1 MSRLLLIIFISLL
14 VSQQYFAQIYGNP
27 IATWDF
33 AGGIPSDWEV
43 GITSTNNIA
52 QWEYRGPNTVPN
64 YTEGARGS
72 CSAIAVPINSQ
83 TQSNGFIIFDGN
95 YWDDPGAACGAGF
108 GSGPDPAPHT
118 AWVITNSI
126 DLTGINSAVL
136 TFQQQYRHF
145 QATTTVHISID
156 NGQTW
161 TEIINNPGVQS
172 PSAEW
177 KTVNISEW
185 AANQP
190 SVKIKFQYAG
200 TYYWWLLDDIN
211 IYQPNDNDILL
222 TKVQYTNNQIVDGL
236 TTLTDLEYHQY
247 PLTMLPALKFK
258 ADILNVGGFA
268 QTGVRLNAKVTKD
281 ETTEVYN
288 QSNAPASIASSA
300 SANLS
305 INGTFTPSTG
315 TGDYEILYTILQDS
329 LDDSPSN
336 NLDSLDFEITT
347 FTLGKDEGPMED
359 TYIPQEFY
367 DDYQVSCGNFYE
379 NKSTIRYCHTVQVGI
394 AEGTAVG
401 KEIRGVVYNET
412 LDTLIGWTQPYAVNY
427 GDLNEPGEERLIY
440 LDFETPFALQ
450 ADSIY
455 FIAVEELDSILP
467 FYVGRSGKSFGESS
481 LIRYDN
487 INASIVSSKS
497 FMVRLSVL
505 PVSQNPGCTDV
516 QAINYELSALI
527 DDGSCDYPGC
537 TNEDA
542 DNFDSDSNY
551 DDGSCVV
558 GGCIDS
564 TAFNFNPF
572 ATYQS
577 INCIYRGC
585 TAPIALNYNP
595 QANEDDG
602 TCEFLSAQ
610 ITAPSLSGC
619 PPFLLRVNNN
629 NEFTAEGL
637 CSYTI
642 DGVEV
647 YNVCSSQFEYTL
659 NEPGFYELTYSIS
672 IGNAIADTTVF
683 VEVFET
689 TDQPIL
695 TYAPDT
701 HVVTCANC
709 TDEDLTWYFNGVLV
723 AQGAGTS
730 FDTEIDGITQ
740 NGVYQLNTTNSLGCS
755 TLSEVISIV
764 QPHLSVSIDQGCA
777 PLTVYFNNLTDTI
790 TGLTCSLNTGLSI
803 IDDFTGQV
811 EVVYT
816 DASSYSPSLSCSAS
830 SASGSVVTSIIV
842 SNQELPILIVDEGS
856 QSVVCQNAS
865 AFAQFTWNIDG
876 TITSGGSSQPLG
888 GDVYQ
893 LQAYNADGCGGSNLL
908 IVNNTREHASADFAV
923 YPNPAHSYIQISNA
937 ASGSY
942 RILNS
947 LAQIVWEGSK
957 NNSASVVETINW
969 PSGLYY
975 VLWTEAG
982 IARTTKIEIVH

>member
-1 MSRLLLIIFISLL
+1 
-14 VSQQYFAQIYGNP
+14 
-27 IATWDF
+27 
-33 AGGIPSDWEV
+33 
-43 GITSTNNIA
+43 
-52 QWEYRGPNTVPN
+52 
-64 YTEGARGS
+64 
-72 CSAIAVPINSQ
+72 
-83 TQSNGFIIFDGN
+83 
-95 YWDDPGAACGAGF
+95 
-108 GSGPDPAPHT
+108 
-118 AWVITNSI
+118 
-126 DLTGINSAVL
+126 
-136 TFQQQYRHF
+136 
-145 QATTTVHISID
+145 
-156 NGQTW
+156 
-161 TEIINNPGVQS
+161 
-172 PSAEW
+172 
-177 KTVNISEW
+177 
-185 AANQP
+185 
-190 SVKIKFQYAG
+190 
-200 TYYWWLLDDIN
+200 
-211 IYQPNDNDILL
+211 
-222 TKVQYTNNQIVDGL
+222 
-236 TTLTDLEYHQY
+236 
-247 PLTMLPALKFK
+247 MLPALKFK

-412 LDTLIGWTQPYAVNY
+412 LDTLIGWTQHYAVNY

-602 TCEFLSAQ
+602 SCEFLSAQ

-629 NEFTAEGL
+629 NEFNAEGL

-803 IDDFTGQV
+803 IDDFTGQA

-865 AFAQFTWNIDG
+865 AFTQFTWNIDG

-908 IVNNTREHASADFAV
+908 IVNNTHEHASADFAV

-947 LAQIVWEGSK
+947 LAQIVWEGGKS
-957 NNSASVVETINW
+957 NSASVVETINW

-975 VLWTEAG
+975 VLWTDTG
-982 IARTTKIEIVH
+982 ITRTTKIEIVH

>member
-1 MSRLLLIIFISLL
+1 MIRL
-14 VSQQYFAQIYGNP
+14 
-27 IATWDF
+27 
-33 AGGIPSDWEV
+33 
-43 GITSTNNIA
+43 
-52 QWEYRGPNTVPN
+52 
-64 YTEGARGS
+64 
-72 CSAIAVPINSQ
+72 
-83 TQSNGFIIFDGN
+83 
-95 YWDDPGAACGAGF
+95 
-108 GSGPDPAPHT
+108 
-118 AWVITNSI
+118 
-126 DLTGINSAVL
+126 
-136 TFQQQYRHF
+136 
-145 QATTTVHISID
+145 
-156 NGQTW
+156 
-161 TEIINNPGVQS
+161 
-172 PSAEW
+172 
-177 KTVNISEW
+177 
-185 AANQP
+185 
-190 SVKIKFQYAG
+190 
-200 TYYWWLLDDIN
+200 
-211 IYQPNDNDILL
+211 
-222 TKVQYTNNQIVDGL
+222 
-236 TTLTDLEYHQY
+236 
-247 PLTMLPALKFK
+247 
-258 ADILNVGGFA
+258 
-268 QTGVRLNAKVTKD
+268 
-281 ETTEVYN
+281 
-288 QSNAPASIASSA
+288 
-300 SANLS
+300 
-305 INGTFTPSTG
+305 
-315 TGDYEILYTILQDS
+315 
-329 LDDSPSN
+329 
-336 NLDSLDFEITT
+336 
-347 FTLGKDEGPMED
+347 
-359 TYIPQEFY
+359 
-367 DDYQVSCGNFYE
+367 
-379 NKSTIRYCHTVQVGI
+379 
-394 AEGTAVG
+394 
-401 KEIRGVVYNET
+401 
-412 LDTLIGWTQPYAVNY
+412 
-427 GDLNEPGEERLIY
+427 
-440 LDFETPFALQ
+440 
-450 ADSIY
+450 
-455 FIAVEELDSILP
+455 SILP
-467 FYVGRSGKSFGESS
+467 
-481 LIRYDN
+481 
-487 INASIVSSKS
+487 A
-497 FMVRLSVL
+497 
-505 PVSQNPGCTDV
+505 SQNPGCTDV
-516 QAINYELSALI
+516 QAINYELSAFI

-564 TAFNFNPF
+564 TASNFNPF

-602 TCEFLSAQ
+602 SCEFLSAQ

-629 NEFTAEGL
+629 NEFNAEGL

-659 NEPGFYELTYSIS
+659 NEPGTYELTYTIS
-672 IGNAIADTTVF
+672 IGNAYADTMVF

-689 TDQPIL
+689 TDQPVL

-701 HVVTCANC
+701 HVLTCANC
-709 TDEDLTWYFNGVLV
+709 TDENLTWYFNGVLV
-723 AQGAGTS
+723 AQGSSTL

-740 NGVYQLNTTNSLGCS
+740 NGVYQLNTTNSLGCT

-856 QSVVCQNAS
+856 QSVICQNAS
-865 AFAQFTWNIDG
+865 AFTQFSWNIDG
-876 TITSGGSSQPLG
+876 VVTSGGSSQPLG
-888 GDVYQ
+888 GDIYQ

-908 IVNNTREHASADFAV
+908 IVNNTAEQEAADFSV

-947 LAQIVWEGSK
+947 LAQIVWESSK
-957 NNSASVVETINW
+957 NNSASVVETIDW

-982 IARTTKIEIVH
+982 ITRTTKIEIVH

>member
-1 MSRLLLIIFISLL
+1 
-14 VSQQYFAQIYGNP
+14 
-27 IATWDF
+27 
-33 AGGIPSDWEV
+33 
-43 GITSTNNIA
+43 
-52 QWEYRGPNTVPN
+52 
-64 YTEGARGS
+64 
-72 CSAIAVPINSQ
+72 
-83 TQSNGFIIFDGN
+83 
-95 YWDDPGAACGAGF
+95 
-108 GSGPDPAPHT
+108 
-118 AWVITNSI
+118 
-126 DLTGINSAVL
+126 
-136 TFQQQYRHF
+136 
-145 QATTTVHISID
+145 
-156 NGQTW
+156 
-161 TEIINNPGVQS
+161 
-172 PSAEW
+172 
-177 KTVNISEW
+177 
-185 AANQP
+185 
-190 SVKIKFQYAG
+190 
-200 TYYWWLLDDIN
+200 
-211 IYQPNDNDILL
+211 
-222 TKVQYTNNQIVDGL
+222 
-236 TTLTDLEYHQY
+236 
-247 PLTMLPALKFK
+247 
-258 ADILNVGGFA
+258 
-268 QTGVRLNAKVTKD
+268 
-281 ETTEVYN
+281 
-288 QSNAPASIASSA
+288 
-300 SANLS
+300 
-305 INGTFTPSTG
+305 
-315 TGDYEILYTILQDS
+315 
-329 LDDSPSN
+329 
-336 NLDSLDFEITT
+336 
-347 FTLGKDEGPMED
+347 
-359 TYIPQEFY
+359 
-367 DDYQVSCGNFYE
+367 
-379 NKSTIRYCHTVQVGI
+379 
-394 AEGTAVG
+394 
-401 KEIRGVVYNET
+401 
-412 LDTLIGWTQPYAVNY
+412 
-427 GDLNEPGEERLIY
+427 
-440 LDFETPFALQ
+440 
-450 ADSIY
+450 
-455 FIAVEELDSILP
+455 
-467 FYVGRSGKSFGESS
+467 
-481 LIRYDN
+481 
-487 INASIVSSKS
+487 
-497 FMVRLSVL
+497 MVRLSIL

-516 QAINYELSALI
+516 QAINYELSAFI

-577 INCIYRGC
+577 TDCIYRGC

-629 NEFTAEGL
+629 NEFNAEGL

-701 HVVTCANC
+701 HVLTCANC
-709 TDEDLTWYFNGVLV
+709 TDENLTWYFDGAVV
-723 AQGAGTS
+723 AQGASTS

-740 NGVYQLNTTNSLGCS
+740 NGVYQLNTTNTLGCS